1 MSVINANK
9 HVVTLGNIQP
19 SNESVKLNKTDKV
32 EKKEVG
38 NSLLLSDTFKTES
51 KEARTPLQKHVAF
64 FDQDNDGIVHVSETF
79 KGLRDLGL
87 SKSLS
92 AFGAVFINGGLGSKT
107 GEKFSNFTVNIS
119 KIAQA
124 KHDSDTDVFDEKGNF
139 SSTKFEELFDKYDLD
154 KDGALSKEEFLNFR
168 NRNKE
173 TTSGGIASKG
183 EFDLLIKVAGTD
195 AKVDNKATKT
205 ISKERM
211 LEFYNGNLFYKLA
224 GKEVPSEK

>member
-1 MSVINANK
+1 MSGINANK
-9 HVVTLGNIQP
+9 HVVTSGNIQP
-19 SNESVKLNKTDKV
+19 SNDSAKLNKIDKV
-32 EKKEVG
+32 EQKEVG

-51 KEARTPLQKHVAF
+51 KESKTPLQKHVAF
-64 FDQDNDGIVHVSETF
+64 FDQNNDGIVHVSETF

-87 SKSLS
+87 GRALS
-92 AFGAVFINGGLGSKT
+92 AFGSVFINGGLGSKT
-107 GEKFSNFTVNIS
+107 GEKFSNLTVNIS

-124 KHDSDTDVFDEKGNF
+124 KHDSDTDVFDEKGDF

-173 TTSGGIASKG
+173 TTAGGIASKG

-195 AKVDNKATKT
+195 AKIDNKATKT

-211 LEFYNGNLFYKLA
+211 LEFYNGTLFYKLA